1 MSLRTRLTLSYVG
14 FFAVALLALDFGLY
28 LFVRQSLVGGID
40 NELQLGAQ
48 LLQQDFSQNNNRV
61 PSYFDGDRLFLAL
74 NKPNVSGFEGT
85 SLLAQ
90 IHKLDNSV
98 VARSPNLPQNLP
110 VDAEAFQRATEGKF
124 GVGTLSSK
132 DIHMWVLIAPLV
144 IRNANNENLV
154 VGVVLVSR
162 PDRGARRALTL
173 LTYTLVGGGLVVLLA
188 AARGGTWLTRAVFR
202 PINQVVT
209 TAQSIVSASDLSS
222 RVPVP
227 AAQDELQRLTVTIN
241 NLLARLENLFE
252 TQRRFMADVSHEL
265 RTPLAAM
272 QGNLGVLARGAA
284 RDPEL
289 LNESLVDM
297 RREVGRLI
305 RMTNDL
311 LLLAQSNSG
320 LQLRREPVE
329 IDTLLLEVLRELRP
343 LAGAVQLRLGA
354 EDQVLVLG
362 DRDRIKQALLNLG
375 VNAIQHTGAG
385 GSVTLSLE
393 QEQQV
398 AISVSDTGVGI
409 SAEALPQIFERF
421 YRADAARTRNRGG
434 AGLGLSIVR
443 WIAEAHGGQ
452 IHRHQRGWGWQH
464 LHPATADLPATRLT
478 NPPVGNRNCG
488 PCYNPPVTRAEQ
500 KMHPNS

>member
-1 MSLRTRLTLSYVG
+1 M
-14 FFAVALLALDFGLY
+14 
-28 LFVRQSLVGGID
+28 
-40 NELQLGAQ
+40 
-48 LLQQDFSQNNNRV
+48 
-61 PSYFDGDRLFLAL
+61 
-74 NKPNVSGFEGT
+74 
-85 SLLAQ
+85 
-90 IHKLDNSV
+90 
-98 VARSPNLPQNLP
+98 
-110 VDAEAFQRATEGKF
+110 
-124 GVGTLSSK
+124 
-132 DIHMWVLIAPLV
+132 
-144 IRNANNENLV
+144 
-154 VGVVLVSR
+154 
-162 PDRGARRALTL
+162 
-173 LTYTLVGGGLVVLLA
+173 
-188 AARGGTWLTRAVFR
+188 
-202 PINQVVT
+202 
-209 TAQSIVSASDLSS
+209 
-222 RVPVP
+222 
-227 AAQDELQRLTVTIN
+227 AQDELQRLTVTIN
-241 NLLARLENLFE
+241 DLLARLENLFE

-272 QGNLGVLARGAA
+272 QGNLEVLARGAA

-311 LLLAQSNSG
+311 LLLAQSDSG

-393 QEQQV
+393 RQEQQV

-421 YRADAARTRNRGG
+421 FRADAARTRNRGG

-452 IHRHQRGWGWQH
+452 ITATSEVGVGSTFTLQLPIYQP
-464 LHPATADLPATRLT
+464 PALPIPQSESELR
-478 NPPVGNRNCG
+478 PVL
-488 PCYNPPVTRAEQ
+488 
-500 KMHPNS
+500 

>member
-1 MSLRTRLTLSYVG
+1 MKIGIPLFLRSMDVSLWTRLTLSYVG

-28 LFVRQSLVGGID
+28 LFVSQSLVGGID

-61 PSYFDGDRLFLAL
+61 PSYFDGERLFLAL

-90 IHKLDNSV
+90 IQQLDNTV
-98 VARSPNLPQNLP
+98 VARSPNLPDNIP
-110 VDAEAFQRATEGKF
+110 IEAEAFQHAADGKSA
-124 GVGTLSSK
+124 VGTLASK
-132 DIHMWVLIAPLV
+132 EIRMRVLIAPLV
-144 IRNANNENLV
+144 IKNANNEQLV
-154 VGVVLVSR
+154 VGVMMVGR
-162 PDRGARRALTL
+162 RMEETERALTL
-173 LTYTLVGGGLVVLLA
+173 MTYTLVGGGIVVLLA
-188 AARGGTWLTRAVFR
+188 AARGGAWLTRAAFR
-202 PINQVVT
+202 PIDQLVT

-227 AAQDELQRLTVTIN
+227 VAQDELQRLTVTIN
-241 NLLARLENLFE
+241 DLLARLEGLFE

-272 QGNLGVLARGAA
+272 QGNLEVLARGAA

-311 LLLAQSNSG
+311 LLLAQSDSG

-343 LAGAVQLRLGA
+343 LAGAVQLRMGA

-375 VNAIQHTGAG
+375 VNALQHTSAG
-385 GSVTLSLE
+385 GSVTLGLAR
-393 QEQQV
+393 QEDRV
-398 AISVSDTGVGI
+398 AISVADTGAGI
-409 SAEALPQIFERF
+409 PADVLPQIFERF
-421 YRADAARTRNRGG
+421 FRVDAARTRNRGG
-434 AGLGLSIVR
+434 AGLGLSIVH

-452 IHRHQRGWGWQH
+452 ITATSQVGVGSTFI
-464 LHPATADLPATRLT
+464 LSLPIYEPATLPVPQPEAML
-478 NPPVGNRNCG
+478 
-488 PCYNPPVTRAEQ
+488 
-500 KMHPNS
+500 

>member
-1 MSLRTRLTLSYVG
+1 MDVSLWTRLTLSYVG

-28 LFVRQSLVGGID
+28 LFVSQSLVGGID

-61 PSYFDGDRLFLAL
+61 PSYFDGERLFLAL
-74 NKPNVSGFEGT
+74 NKPNVGGFEGT

-90 IHKLDNSV
+90 IQQLDNTV
-98 VARSPNLPQNLP
+98 VARSPNLPENIP
-110 VDAEAFQRATEGKF
+110 IETDAFHHAADGKTA
-124 GVGTLSSK
+124 VGTLASK
-132 DIHMWVLIAPLV
+132 EIRMRVLIAPLV
-144 IRNANNENLV
+144 IKNANNEQLV
-154 VGVVLVSR
+154 VGVMMVGR
-162 PDRGARRALTL
+162 RMEETERALTL
-173 LTYTLVGGGLVVLLA
+173 MTYTLVGGGIVVLLA
-188 AARGGTWLTRAVFR
+188 AARGGAWLTRAAFR
-202 PINQVVT
+202 PIDQLVT

-227 AAQDELQRLTVTIN
+227 VAQDELQRLTVTIN
-241 NLLARLENLFE
+241 DLLARLEGLFE

-272 QGNLGVLARGAA
+272 QGNLEVLARGAA

-311 LLLAQSNSG
+311 LLLAQSDSG

-343 LAGAVQLRLGA
+343 LAGAVQLRMGA

-375 VNAIQHTGAG
+375 VNALQHTSAG
-385 GSVTLSLE
+385 GSVTLSLAR
-393 QEQQV
+393 QADRV
-398 AISVSDTGVGI
+398 AISVADTGAGI
-409 SAEALPQIFERF
+409 PADVLPQIFERF
-421 YRADAARTRNRGG
+421 FRVDAARTRNRGG
-434 AGLGLSIVR
+434 AGLGLSIVH

-452 IHRHQRGWGWQH
+452 ITATSQVGVGSTFI
-464 LHPATADLPATRLT
+464 LFLPIYEPAALPVPQPEAML
-478 NPPVGNRNCG
+478 
-488 PCYNPPVTRAEQ
+488 
-500 KMHPNS
+500 